1 MTTLIKKVILDSNFV
16 SQIESLDIEYSLT
29 NESLEAIIAGL
40 SVQEDDSILAV
51 GGSGDQILA
60 MLEFTPKIVGV
71 DYNQSQVKFM
81 KRRFKH
87 IKETGLDPLLQIYR
101 GFGSRD
107 GNINKSFN
115 KIKLEQDL
123 NDRRSYFR
131 DERRRER
138 IRKNLLE
145 GSRDLVL
152 DLVQGDITNISSME
166 FLRSSRNLQ
175 LPFSKMYLSNA
186 LGYDSS
192 GADVT
197 ESLRGL
203 SLCLREGGLIYV
215 ANHMS
220 LAMDFS
226 TLSVADIVTYGEG
239 NRDLELLQ
247 HLPDTLKV
255 DGELSLKARKNSK
268 IGSPAIYRR
277 I

>member
-1 MTTLIKKVILDSNFV
+1 MTNLMKRVTPKSDFV
-16 SQIESLDIEYSLT
+16 SGIESLDIEYSLT

-40 SVQEDDSILAV
+40 SVQDDDSILAV

-60 MLEFTPKIVGV
+60 MLEFTPRIVGV
-71 DYNQSQVKFM
+71 DYNQSQVEFM

-87 IKETGLDPLLQIYR
+87 IKETGVDPLLQMYR

-115 KIKLEQDL
+115 KFKLEQDL
-123 NDRRSYFR
+123 NDRLGYFR

-145 GSRDLVL
+145 GSRDLVF
-152 DLVQGDITNISSME
+152 DLVQGDLTNISSME

-203 SLCLREGGLIYV
+203 SLCLREGRLIYV
-215 ANHMS
+215 ANHMP
-220 LAMDFS
+220 LVLDFS
-226 TLSVADIVTYGEG
+226 TSSVEEIVTYSEG

-247 HLPDTLKV
+247 HLPDTLRV
-255 DGELSLKARKNSK
+255 DRELSLKARELEKRWT
-268 IGSPAIYRR
+268 PAIYRR